1 MTKERQVV
9 EEVIDGR
16 VDRVN
21 IKMDD
26 ADKIVE
32 TNGEGLILNLEDKP
46 EYGDY
51 VADHRDGVERFA
63 SFLGQSTTD
72 QEKLEREWAAV
83 YDAAS
88 DRGKVVLRTLYE
100 EGEDTD
106 EGLLVRYSEIKEA
119 LEDAGNTL
127 KGKTMPGIIRG
138 LNAKIRDKVS
148 GIDDRDDA
156 KDIFP
161 RTWDDDDNK
170 SRLLKNVADGPQHSE
185 AFKAAMEQKLS

>member
-1 MTKERQVV
+1 MTKKRQVV
-9 EEVIDGR
+9 EEVVDGR
-16 VDRVN
+16 VDRVK
-21 IKMDD
+21 IKMGD

-32 TNGEGLILNLEDKP
+32 TNSEGLILNLEDKP
-46 EYGDY
+46 EYSDY
-51 VADHRDGVERFA
+51 VADHRDGVEQFA

-88 DRGKVVLRTLYE
+88 DRGKVVLRTLQE

-148 GIDDRDDA
+148 GIDDRDGA

-170 SRLLKNVADGPQHSE
+170 SRLLKNVADGPQHAE
-185 AFKAAMEQKLS
+185 AFRAAMEQKLS